1 MTNKKKKKKRGGA
14 TRGQLALIGV
24 LSIVL
29 VMVIA
34 VQFSGSSS
42 SKRSHPKTESNRSPG
57 STVATATIDS
67 QQSAPDEMP
76 REWPELSVDAV
87 AQFDPLATPV
97 WYQQAFAVEKRLTEQ
112 QVQQAETEPLQ
123 LEDMQAT
130 GAQIVLISG
139 GQRIA
144 KVGDQRVEIG
154 DRIDGYQVSDID
166 NRGITLIKS
175 RAR

>member
-1 MTNKKKKKKRGGA
+1 M
-14 TRGQLALIGV
+14 
-24 LSIVL
+24 
-29 VMVIA
+29 
-34 VQFSGSSS
+34 
-42 SKRSHPKTESNRSPG
+42 
-57 STVATATIDS
+57 ATATIDS

-76 REWPELSVDAV
+76 REWPEFSVDAV
-87 AQFDPLATPV
+87 AQFDPLANPA
-97 WYQQAFAVEKRLTEQ
+97 WYQQAFAVEKRPAEQ